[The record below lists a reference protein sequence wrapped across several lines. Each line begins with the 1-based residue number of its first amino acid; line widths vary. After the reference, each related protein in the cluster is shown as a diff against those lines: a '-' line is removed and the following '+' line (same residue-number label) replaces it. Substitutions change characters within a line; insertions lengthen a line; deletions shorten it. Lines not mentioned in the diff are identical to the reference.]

1 MAPSWDAYLVAATSS
16 EAVGAPPEAPRAAAA
31 RGARGALRQPPGRSS
46 SAGSAGRRCSE
57 PRAHAQM
64 SKLPARERC
73 RLITERV
80 VRAANRR
87 RRTPS
92 AERPGGGPNRR
103 SSRRLSVAAFAQVG
117 QLSAKRVRPTQP
129 TRSAARARRERSV
142 LISLFRV
149 FRVRVCTVL
158 GRSPL

>member
-46 SAGSAGRRCSE
+46 SAGSGGRRCSE

-73 RLITERV
+73 CLITERV
-80 VRAANRR
+80 VRAATNRR
-87 RRTPS
+87 RRTPT

-103 SSRRLSVAAFAQVG
+103 SSRRLSVAAFARVG

-142 LISLFRV
+142 LISLS
-149 FRVRVCTVL
+149 CTAL